1 MLESLVHL
9 DQQLLL
15 LLNGSDSVYWDGFWV
30 SITRVATWIFFY
42 LFLLLVLLRSYDYR
56 RVGLIVLMVGVAILL
71 ADQGASG
78 ICKPLV
84 QRFRPSHE
92 PALAGLV
99 DLVDGRRGGLYG
111 FFSSHAANTASVAVF
126 VSLLARRRVC
136 YAVLATWVLLNCWTR
151 VYLGVHYVGDLLC
164 GLLCGVLVGWS
175 VNLALR
181 RWVSSYRASLP
192 FSDFESHLLTL
203 SFLFTT
209 LFVSLFSF
217 AYAA

>member
-1 MLESLVHL
+1 MP
-9 DQQLLL
+9 
-15 LLNGSDSVYWDGFWV
+15 
-30 SITRVATWIFFY
+30 VA
-42 LFLLLVLLRSYDYR
+42 LVLAFILIR
-56 RVGLIVLMVGVAILL
+56 RRQYWAVLGVALCVFFS
-71 ADQGASG
+71 DQIASTLF
-78 ICKPLV
+78 KPLV
-84 QRFRPSHE
+84 ARYRPTQSPE
-92 PALAGLV
+92 LMYLMDTVNGY
-99 DLVDGRRGGLYG
+99 RGGLYG

-126 VSLLARRRVC
+126 VSLLARRRLC

-217 AYAA
+217 VYAA